1 MKRKKEQTSKG
12 SEHCSPLLQPRC
24 CSQQYPAQHAT
35 HLHLYYS
42 FPILLFNPRW
52 SPQQHKRSIT
62 LCSSSSA
69 ANEQSSTNLMCIT
82 SSSLPICSQFP
93 HFPQEC
99 ATISLSPI
107 HKKLCSS
114 SPISFPPLPSFCF
127 LHYFLLQR
135 SFLCE
140 KRILFFFQAPPFK
153 CFQVSLLLS
162 LSLLPSA
169 QNPKCTT
176 TELSNILLILLN
188 PLFFLPC
195 SYDNPFY

>member
-82 SSSLPICSQFP
+82 SSSLPICSQFL

-107 HKKLCSS
+107 QKKLCSS
-114 SPISFPPLPSFCF
+114 SPISFPASFLLLPALLPSPKIIS
-127 LHYFLLQR
+127 LWEKDPFLLP
-135 SFLCE
+135 SSS
-140 KRILFFFQAPPFK
+140 
-153 CFQVSLLLS
+153 FQVLPSLPSS
-162 LSLLPSA
+162 LSLTSSFSSK
-169 QNPKCTT
+169 PKMHNNRT
-176 TELSNILLILLN
+176 
-188 PLFFLPC
+188 
-195 SYDNPFY
+195 